1 MDKRTPRQLE
11 TRESDGRYEYV
22 PPSALPVP
30 TPEPGFGFRWV
41 ASHVL
46 GTHDPANVSKRMR
59 EGWEPV
65 KAADHPEL
73 QMAANKHGNVEVGG
87 LILCKAPDEMIE
99 ARKRYYA
106 KQTQDQL
113 NSVDQHYM
121 RQQADRRMPLF
132 TDKSSEA
139 EVGRSKFGDGSK

>member
-1 MDKRTPRQLE
+1 MDKRTPRELE
-11 TRESDGRYEYV
+11 KRESEARYEYQ

-30 TPEPGFGFRWV
+30 NPEPGFGFRWV
-41 ASHVL
+41 ATHVM
-46 GTHDPANVSKRMR
+46 GTHDPANVSKRTR

-73 QMAANKHGNVEVGG
+73 QMTANKHGNVEVGG
-87 LILCKAPDEMIE
+87 LILCKAPTEMIE

-106 KQTQDQL
+106 KQTSDQL
-113 NSVDQHYM
+113 RSVDEHYL

-132 TDKSSEA
+132 SDKSSDA
-139 EVGRSKFGDGSK
+139 EVGRSRFGEGTK